1 MKKTFAFLVLVF
13 AVLLSACAASPVAVN
28 VTPTP
33 TPNPGEIAL
42 NMIQQQMAAE
52 ATSQVVGLQFTA
64 TAQVLGMTAT
74 SQAVSTAEAI
84 TQQARID
91 AQATSDQ
98 ARRDAVATQQRLDAV
113 ATAEQERQDSIFAT
127 GQAVLAMQS
136 TQSAD
141 ATATF
146 TSMTLTAIPPH
157 ATLTQI
163 YVDNQIVLATQD
175 VERAALELKQ
185 ARDTN
190 VLTWLVPFL
199 IAITATGAGL
209 LWVIR
214 ESRWHIVK
222 NDEGDIEGFG
232 HDEKFIVPKLL
243 PGPVLNLRTSTMPQ
257 LTGQTNQAE
266 IVRNE
271 QKIRALAAIPV
282 SPTESGKAAFNQFFS
297 GEKKEDPFEI
307 IDGDVLPPTDLLD
320 AETLKITEK
329 EWQDANAK

>member
-1 MKKTFAFLVLVF
+1 MKNKFAFLFLVLW
-13 AVLLSACAASPVAVN
+13 LSACSAAPVVAN
-28 VTPTP
+28 VTPTA
-33 TPNPGEIAL
+33 TPNAGEIAL

-52 ATSQVVGLQFTA
+52 ATSQILGLQFTA
-64 TAQVLGMTAT
+64 TAEILGVTAT
-74 SQAVSTAEAI
+74 SQAVGTAEAI

-98 ARRDAVATQQRLDAV
+98 ARIDAQATQQRKDSDA
-113 ATAEQERQDSIFAT
+113 ATEQAYRDAQSAT
-127 GQAVLAMQS
+127 EQAVIALQQ

-141 ATATF
+141 ATSTF

-163 YVDNQIVLATQD
+163 FVDNQIVLATQD

-199 IAITATGAGL
+199 IAIIATGAGL

-214 ESRWHIVK
+214 ESRWHVVK
-222 NDEGDIEGFG
+222 NDDGDIEGFG

-243 PGPVLNLRTSTMPQ
+243 PGPVLNLKTITMPQ
-257 LTGQTNQAE
+257 LTGQSNQAE

-271 QKIRALAAIPV
+271 QKIRALAAIPTN
-282 SPTESGKAAFNQFFS
+282 PTESGKAAFNQFFGS
-297 GEKKEDPFEI
+297 EKKEEDPFEI
-307 IDGDVLPPTDLLD
+307 I
-320 AETLKITEK
+320 
-329 EWQDANAK
+329 

>member
-1 MKKTFAFLVLVF
+1 MKNNFAFLFLF
-13 AVLLSACAASPVAVN
+13 LFLSACASTPVEMIA
-28 VTPTP
+28 TPTQ

-52 ATSQVVGLQFTA
+52 ATSQILGLQFTA
-64 TAQVLGMTAT
+64 TAEVIGITAT
-74 SQAVSTAEAI
+74 SQAVGTAEAI
-84 TQQARID
+84 AQQVRID

-98 ARRDAVATQQRLDAV
+98 ARRDAQATQQRKDSDA
-113 ATAEQERQDSIFAT
+113 ATEQAYKDAKLSTE
-127 GQAVLAMQS
+127 QAVIALQQ

-175 VERAALELKQ
+175 VERAALALKQ

-190 VLTWLVPFL
+190 VITWLVPLL
-199 IAITATGAGL
+199 IALVATGAGL

-214 ESRWHIVK
+214 ESRWHVIK
-222 NDEGDIEGFG
+222 NDDGDVEGFG

-243 PGPVLNLRTSTMPQ
+243 PGPVLNLRTSDMPQ
-257 LTGQTNQAE
+257 LTGSTNQAE

-271 QKIRALAAIPV
+271 QKIRALLAIPNN
-282 SPTESGKAAFNQFFS
+282 PTESGKAAFNQFF
-297 GEKKEDPFEI
+297 GDVKNEDPFEI
-307 IDGDVLPPTDLLD
+307 IEGDVLPPVDLLD

-329 EWQDANAK
+329 EWQDANNK

>member
-1 MKKTFAFLVLVF
+1 MKKFAFLFLIF
-13 AVLLSACAASPVAVN
+13 FLSACSAAPAVDN
-28 VTPTP
+28 ITPTA
-33 TPNPGEIAL
+33 TPNAGEIAL

-52 ATSQVVGLQFTA
+52 ATSQIVGLQFTA
-64 TAQVLGMTAT
+64 TAEILGITAT

-98 ARRDAVATQQRLDAV
+98 ARRDAAATQARQDAV
-113 ATAEQERQDSIFAT
+113 ATAERQQKLDDEATKQAMIF
-127 GQAVLAMQS
+127 MQN

-141 ATATF
+141 ATMTF
-146 TSMTLTAIPPH
+146 TVMTLTAIPPH
-157 ATLTQI
+157 ATMTQI
-163 YVDNQIVLATQD
+163 AVNNQIALSTQE
-175 VERAALELKQ
+175 VERAALSLKQ

-199 IAITATGAGL
+199 IAIIATGAGL

-214 ESRWHIVK
+214 ESRWHVIK
-222 NDEGDIEGFG
+222 NDDGDVEGFG
-232 HDEKFIVPKLL
+232 YDNDFIVPKLL
-243 PGPVLNLRTSTMPQ
+243 PGPVLNLKAKTMPQ
-257 LTGQTNQAE
+257 LTDRNNQAE

-271 QKIRALAAIPV
+271 QKIRALAAMPV

-297 GEKKEDPFEI
+297 SGETKEDPFEI
-307 IDGDVLPPTDLLD
+307 IEGDVLPPASLLD

-329 EWQDANAK
+329 EWQDANNK

>member
-1 MKKTFAFLVLVF
+1 MKNKFAFLVLV
-13 AVLLSACAASPVAVN
+13 LILSACTASPVTVQA
-28 VTPTP
+28 TPTQ

-52 ATSQVVGLQFTA
+52 ATQQVVGLQFTA
-64 TAQVLGMTAT
+64 TAQVIGMTVT
-74 SQAVSTAEAI
+74 SQAISTAEAI

-98 ARRDAVATQQRLDAV
+98 VRRDAAATQQRIDTV
-113 ATAEQERQDSIFAT
+113 ATAEQARQDAIFAT
-127 GQAVLAMQS
+127 GQAILALQS

-157 ATLTQI
+157 ATMTQI
-163 YVDNQIVLATQD
+163 ALNNQIAINTQEVALAG
-175 VERAALELKQ
+175 LELKKAQ
-185 ARDTN
+185 DTN
-190 VLTWLVPFL
+190 MLDWLLPRLVLVV
-199 IAITATGAGL
+199 ITGAGL
-209 LWVIR
+209 LFVIR
-214 ESRWHIVK
+214 VTRWYVIK
-222 NDEGDIEGFG
+222 NDDGEIEGFG

-257 LTGQTNQAE
+257 LTNATNQAE

-297 GEKKEDPFEI
+297 GEKKDDPFEI
-307 IDGDVLPPTDLLD
+307 IEGDVLPPADLLD